1 MGRLNY
7 RYQKRDSTPATAAS
21 SAPVILFEKNV
32 LTCVT
37 FLLFIGLA
45 IWLVAVATDF
55 WIVPVVL
62 LSGSLNGGLEIEAQN
77 RTFLWSHSG
86 MWRRCD
92 YYRTASATPATGVP
106 SSTSELVEEEDDDIQ
121 VECMTHNF
129 SGGSS
134 NGLKTEMG
142 FLIIVL
148 LLSCISV
155 GFSIYSICHPRYT
168 YRRVAGCLHLLTA
181 SMLLVIIKF
190 VESEYHICTYHEEYY
205 LDGKCEASSQSE
217 IDLGLWEGP
226 KLKDGVLVY
235 KGYSYLLAWI
245 TFIISILASI
255 SFFTWSKKRKHL
267 SHDMDTQ
274 LH

>member
-1 MGRLNY
+1 MYMYYYLPERLPGPSPFWPVVAPSPRASTTTTVDSRENCLNTQQINSKLYEGHENKNNFSMGRLNY

-92 YYRTASATPATGVP
+92 YYRTASATVSLFLTK
-106 SSTSELVEEEDDDIQ
+106 
-121 VECMTHNF
+121 ECMHF
-129 SGGSS
+129 I
-134 NGLKTEMG
+134 M
-142 FLIIVL
+142 
-148 LLSCISV
+148 
-155 GFSIYSICHPRYT
+155 YT
-168 YRRVAGCLHLLTA
+168 YYLTNAIYTVFQLDRVYFLKELYYPWNLWILLFA
-181 SMLLVIIKF
+181 
-190 VESEYHICTYHEEYY
+190 Y
-205 LDGKCEASSQSE
+205 
-217 IDLGLWEGP
+217 
-226 KLKDGVLVY
+226 
-235 KGYSYLLAWI
+235 
-245 TFIISILASI
+245 
-255 SFFTWSKKRKHL
+255 
-267 SHDMDTQ
+267 
-274 LH
+274 

>member
-1 MGRLNY
+1 MYVPCIVTTPCTCTTTWETSRPLAILSSSSPEPACVYHNSWLKGELPERTEQINSNLYEGHENKNNFNMGRLNY

-92 YYRTASATPATGVP
+92 YYRTASATVSLFLTKEYMHFNLCIL
-106 SSTSELVEEEDDDIQ
+106 ST
-121 VECMTHNF
+121 
-129 SGGSS
+129 
-134 NGLKTEMG
+134 
-142 FLIIVL
+142 
-148 LLSCISV
+148 
-155 GFSIYSICHPRYT
+155 T
-168 YRRVAGCLHLLTA
+168 Y
-181 SMLLVIIKF
+181 K
-190 VESEYHICTYHEEYY
+190 
-205 LDGKCEASSQSE
+205 
-217 IDLGLWEGP
+217 
-226 KLKDGVLVY
+226 
-235 KGYSYLLAWI
+235 
-245 TFIISILASI
+245 
-255 SFFTWSKKRKHL
+255 
-267 SHDMDTQ
+267 
-274 LH
+274 

>member
-1 MGRLNY
+1 M
-7 RYQKRDSTPATAAS
+7 T
-21 SAPVILFEKNV
+21 
-32 LTCVT
+32 
-37 FLLFIGLA
+37 
-45 IWLVAVATDF
+45 
-55 WIVPVVL
+55 
-62 LSGSLNGGLEIEAQN
+62 
-77 RTFLWSHSG
+77 
-86 MWRRCD
+86 
-92 YYRTASATPATGVP
+92 
-106 SSTSELVEEEDDDIQ
+106 SSTSELVEEDDNDIQ

>member
-62 LSGSLNGGLEIEAQN
+62 VSGSLNGGLEVAAQN

-92 YYRTASATPATGVP
+92 YYRTSSTTASTPTVP
-106 SSTSELVEEEDDDIQ
+106 STPELVEEDIQ

-148 LLSCISV
+148 LLSCLSC
-155 GFSIYSICHPRYT
+155 GFSIYSLCHPRYT
-168 YRRVAGCLHLLTA
+168 YRRVTSGLHFLTA
-181 SMLLVIIKF
+181 AMQLVIIKF
-190 VESEYHICTYHEEYY
+190 VESAFHICTYHEEYY
-205 LDGKCEASSQSE
+205 FDGKCEASSQSE

-226 KLKDGVLVY
+226 KLKDGVMVY

>member
-92 YYRTASATPATGVP
+92 YYRTASATV
-106 SSTSELVEEEDDDIQ
+106 SL
-121 VECMTHNF
+121 
-129 SGGSS
+129 
-134 NGLKTEMG
+134 
-142 FLIIVL
+142 FL
-148 LLSCISV
+148 
-155 GFSIYSICHPRYT
+155 T
-168 YRRVAGCLHLLTA
+168 
-181 SMLLVIIKF
+181 K
-190 VESEYHICTYHEEYY
+190 EYMH
-205 LDGKCEASSQSE
+205 
-217 IDLGLWEGP
+217 
-226 KLKDGVLVY
+226 
-235 KGYSYLLAWI
+235 
-245 TFIISILASI
+245 FIIY
-255 SFFTWSKKRKHL
+255 T
-267 SHDMDTQ
+267 
-274 LH
+274 